1 MLQDLKKDAAEIIKA
16 FDLAEAAAWEREAAV
31 RLRLAKD
38 AWETL
43 LERLEDVEKRR
54 ESKRAE
60 AERFQKALSFLDGLL
75 EKAGGSQEGFRE
87 ALRGFLKEFAVKEK
101 EDYWKARVYLD
112 ELLTAL
118 GTVSPLAENT
128 VRGVFLMAVRAAGKK
143 GRPEEFDEKT
153 VEKAVGKVKV
163 DLSEIRRE
171 RNESIEMAKKQV
183 MCDIGR
189 GGLREAVT
197 RSAFLLSG
205 DAAKMATGVIEL
217 LEEKRWSF
225 EI

>member
-1 MLQDLKKDAAEIIKA
+1 MLQSLKKYAAETIKA
-16 FDLAEAAAWEREAAV
+16 FGFAEAAAWEREAAV

-43 LERLEDVEKRR
+43 LERLEDVGKRQ

-60 AERFQKALSFLDGLL
+60 AERFQKALSVLDGLL

-87 ALRGFLKEFAVKEK
+87 AIRGLLKEYAAIEE

-118 GTVSPLAENT
+118 GAVSTLAESAARNA
-128 VRGVFLMAVRAAGKK
+128 FLAAARAAGQK
-143 GRPEEFDEKT
+143 GCPEEFDEET

-171 RNESIEMAKKQV
+171 RNESIEMANKQIV
-183 MCDIGR
+183 RDVGR
-189 GGLREAVT
+189 GGLREAVA

-205 DAAKMATGVIEL
+205 DAAKMAKGVIEL